1 MIYYWIKRQAME
13 HYARDHLI
21 FQEKEENIETHIGRE

>member
-1 MIYYWIKRQAME
+1 ME

-21 FQEKEENIETHIGRE
+21 FQEKEENIETHIGREKNWNNL